1 MKLDKFLDFFSSSEV
16 FDDTEWILKYQ
27 IFAIL
32 IISFFFGLGVLVFS
46 FFRIKQGNVIVGVSQ
61 LFLGIFLLGGFFRLR
76 HDKSFYQ
83 SYSVLFMILFFS
95 YTAVIFFYVPQ
106 NHLNILWVVSS
117 PILIFF
123 FLNRAGGTIMFVMV
137 CFFILYLLMTGYPYT
152 VAEYV
157 TLIAAFLITTFVMYT
172 YERVKESE
180 KRRLVRYNQELK
192 QKVAQKTKK
201 LTYFNA
207 ALQQRVETEVNQRLA
222 QEQMLLRQCRMASMG
237 EMIDSIAH
245 QWRQPLMNINAILL
259 NIDRVVEGK
268 HEQYLTDK
276 IGELSDLTTHM
287 SQTIEDFRGLFKP
300 KKQKEQFELTTT
312 LHAVLKLMSNTLKE
326 IDIQIKSPQEVSIYG
341 YKNELIQVLISLLG
355 NAKEALETRDIH
367 DKKIHISM
375 HEKSDTL
382 WLKISDNAKGIS
394 SEHLDKIF
402 NPYYTTKNQSGGT
415 GLGLYIA
422 KIIIEHNMG
431 GTLHVANI
439 AEGACFTIQLPTN
452 LVQQTS
458 GHLGEENK

>member
-1 MKLDKFLDFFSSSEV
+1 MKLDKILDFFSSSEV

-46 FFRIKQGNVIVGVSQ
+46 FFRIKQGNVVVGISQ

-76 HDKSFYQ
+76 HDKGFYQ

-106 NHLNILWVVSS
+106 NHLNILWVVSA

-172 YERVKESE
+172 YERVKETE

-201 LTYFNA
+201 LIYFNA

-259 NIDRVVEGK
+259 NIDRVSEGK
-268 HEQYLTDK
+268 HQKYLTRK
-276 IGELSDLTTHM
+276 INELSDLTTHM
-287 SQTIEDFRGLFKP
+287 SQTIEDFRGLFAP
-300 KKQKEQFELTTT
+300 KKQKQQFDAHTT
-312 LHAVLKLMSNTLKE
+312 LRMVLKLMSGTLKE
-326 IDIQIKSPQEVSIYG
+326 VDIQVQNPYRVSIYG
-341 YKNELIQVLISLLG
+341 YKNELIQVLIILLD
-355 NAKEALETRDIH
+355 NAKEALETREINK
-367 DKKIHISM
+367 KKIYITI

-382 WLKISDNAKGIS
+382 WLEINDNARGIAL
-394 SEHLDKIF
+394 EHLEKIF
-402 NPYYTTKNQSGGT
+402 NPYYTTKNKSGGT

-431 GTLHVANI
+431 GGLYAANT
-439 AEGACFTIQLPTN
+439 AEGACFTLKIPTN
-452 LVQQTS
+452 LSTMIPPTI
-458 GHLGEENK
+458 